1 MVLQAE
7 HETRGVAV
15 GPQPGSQTRA
25 VKPEVM
31 GSKEEQKYEEEV
43 KTGNCKQ
50 RVRVAHILEEV
61 KMLEMAPNN
70 N

>member
-1 MVLQAE
+1 
-7 HETRGVAV
+7 
-15 GPQPGSQTRA
+15 
-25 VKPEVM
+25 
-31 GSKEEQKYEEEV
+31 V

-70 N
+70 NWSKEKNAVSDGIESAIMCAESLTSPGSLLHVG

>member
-1 MVLQAE
+1 
-7 HETRGVAV
+7 
-15 GPQPGSQTRA
+15 
-25 VKPEVM
+25 M